1 MLSLSTVQQKDKSG
15 FTLIEILVVIT
26 LIGIITVFATTFF
39 ITTIDQYFALQQNAT
54 AFNDLS
60 SHYQRLANVIRG
72 ITGINSAAA
81 NDLNIYA
88 YFYPNDTYV
97 SLVHYYISGGKLLA
111 DVTPMTANP
120 PSGTPITANK
130 KTYTI
135 IDQFVSISGV
145 DTFVYLDAGNATLA
159 SPVSSLNSIKAIK
172 VNLAVPSKAPTN
184 TNQSLTLQLSLRNR
198 KTNL

>member
-1 MLSLSTVQQKDKSG
+1 MLFRDPKRKQRG
-15 FTLIEILVVIT
+15 FTIVELLMTIT
-26 LIGIITVFATTFF
+26 LIGLIATFMFTFF
-39 ITTIDQYFALQQNAT
+39 ITTINQYLALQQNSD

-60 SHYQRLANVIRG
+60 QHYQRLANVLRG

-88 YFYPNDTYV
+88 YFYPNDAYV
-97 SLVHYYISGGKLLA
+97 SLVHYYISGGSLLA

-120 PSGTPITANK
+120 PNGTPITASK

-135 IDQFVSISGV
+135 ITQFVSIPGI
-145 DTFVYLDAGNATLA
+145 DTFVYLDAANSIIT
-159 SPVSSLNSIKAIK
+159 SPVTNLNTIKDIK
-172 VNLAVPSKAPTN
+172 VNLAVPSLAPTS
-184 TNQSLTLQLSLRNR
+184 TNQSLSVQVSLRNR